1 MMVTFISQCEKKAL
15 NRTRRVLDA
24 FANRIG
30 TNTWQTVITED
41 GLIAVK
47 TLLRKT
53 ATKNTAV
60 ACHWIHSRNR
70 SELVWIVGNRRLF
83 NAEGIVPVNSTRLDL
98 NHREWE
104 KGWHTTEIIT
114 IAAAI
119 SGLFHDLGKAN
130 DLFQDKLNPEIKG
143 KRFEPYR
150 HEWVSLRLFQAFVD
164 GRSDQEWLGQL
175 ANVSEELETQLLGK
189 IVTDNPKLTE
199 FNNPFDALPGFAKL
213 VAWLVVSHHRLPVYP
228 KHGEIEPRLDQHDQW
243 LSQAFDDSW
252 NSVNSQNHEWE
263 EQALRAN
270 WTFSNHTPLISKTWQ
285 KKATALSKRA
295 LSCQGLMGADWFSQP
310 FVMHLSRLVL
320 MLADHHYSAKD
331 AQTHWQ
337 DANYQAYA
345 NTDKQNQLKQKLDEH
360 NVGVSQH
367 AFEFA
372 LKLRRL
378 REELPSLTD
387 NKTLAKG
394 PKEDK
399 EPWQTKAY
407 QAAQQIQSQVK
418 EQGFFGINMAST
430 GKGKTLANAR
440 VMYGLVDESEGC
452 RFSVALGLRTLTL
465 QTGEA
470 LQERLALDKTEIATL
485 IGSQAILRLNQ
496 INQANQTDQ
505 TDENR
510 FAARGS
516 ESLELGLD
524 DEGFDVIY
532 GTDLYEG
539 QLEKWFKN
547 NQKAKKLLHAPILVS
562 TIDHLIPA
570 TEGVRG
576 GRQIV
581 PMLRLLTS
589 DLVLDEPDEFDLN
602 DLPALTRLVNWAGML
617 GANVLVSTATMP
629 PALAY
634 ALFEAYQEGRKAF
647 NAATLQPDVQKSV
660 VCAWFDE
667 FGVQTSEQQSLQS
680 FIKAHDEFIQKRI
693 AKLNQ
698 DHLIFRKAK
707 LLEIV
712 ATTDLPPL
720 NTMSDVIRQSVV
732 ALHQDH
738 HQQHASGKKISIG
751 LVRIANI
758 NPLVAIARLLYTNPA
773 PDSFRIHYC
782 VYHSQYPLAQRAYI
796 ESKLDQALNRKNQE
810 TIWICP
816 EIQHALSHY
825 PEQNQLFVVLATSV
839 AEVGRDHDYD
849 WAIAEPSSM
858 RSIIQIAGRIQRHRK
873 QVPDTENFYIL
884 AKNYRALKNRNDDKI
899 AFINPGFE
907 SKDRIIK
914 PKDLAVILENDQY
927 AIPRATPSISCQP
940 LSKKSRKPPYKN
952 LVVLEHMAYREI
964 LLGDN
969 EQKNNARIW
978 WKNRVAWCAEIQRR
992 QPFRA
997 SSPDQAYCLY
1007 LAEEEGEPVWQIKN
1021 DKVNPIE
1028 YVTVSDI
1035 TRIDLTPAFGN
1046 QPWLDFDVQEQY
1058 GNLAEKLDKSLKYTS
1073 YCFGEIR
1080 LPDYENQMN
1089 QWHYSPILGVF
1100 REIG

>member
-1 MMVTFISQCEKKAL
+1 MMVTFVSQCEKKAL

-30 TNTWQTVITED
+30 DNTWQTVITEE

-60 ACHWIHSRNR
+60 ACHWIRSRSR
-70 SELVWIVGNRRLF
+70 SELVWIVGNRRRF
-83 NAEGIVPVNSTRLDL
+83 NTEGMVPVNRTKNDL
-98 NHREWE
+98 IHYDWE
-104 KGWHTTEIIT
+104 KGWHLTEIIA
-114 IAAAI
+114 IASAVA
-119 SGLFHDLGKAN
+119 GLFHDLGKAN
-130 DLFQDKLNPEIKG
+130 DLFQDKLNPDIKG

-164 GRSDQEWLGQL
+164 GRGDQEWLKQL
-175 ANVSEELETQLLGK
+175 ANVDEQLEKYILQK
-189 IVTDNPKLTE
+189 IVTDNPGSNE
-199 FNNPFDALPGFAKL
+199 FNNPFDTLPEFAKL
-213 VAWLVVSHHRLPVYP
+213 VAWLIVSHHRLPVYLRQ
-228 KHGEIEPRLDQHDQW
+228 GEAEPRLDQPDTW
-243 LSQAFDDSW
+243 LNQAFDDTW
-252 NSVNSQNHEWE
+252 NSVNSRNYEWE
-263 EQALRAN
+263 EQILKAN
-270 WTFSNHTPLISKTWQ
+270 WTFSNSTPLVSKTWQ
-285 KKATALSKRA
+285 KKACELSKRA
-295 LSCQGLMGADWFSQP
+295 LTCQGLINVDWFSQP
-310 FVMHLSRLVL
+310 FVMHLSRLSL

-337 DANYQAYA
+337 DSNYQVYA

-367 AFEFA
+367 AFEFS
-372 LKLRRL
+372 LKFRRL
-378 REELPSLTD
+378 REELPLLSD

-394 PKEDK
+394 PKEDQ

-407 QAAQQIQSQVK
+407 QAAQQIQNQVK

-440 VMYGLVDESEGC
+440 IMYGLADESEGC

-465 QTGEA
+465 QTGDA
-470 LQERLALDKTEIATL
+470 LQERLSLDKTEIATL
-485 IGSQAILRLNQ
+485 IGSQAILRLNRISQ
-496 INQANQTDQ
+496 GKQTDN
-505 TDENR
+505 DP
-510 FAARGS
+510 FAMRGS
-516 ESLELGLD
+516 ESLDMGLD
-524 DEGFDVIY
+524 DDGFDVIY
-532 GTDLYEG
+532 DTELYEG
-539 QLEKWFKN
+539 QLEKWFQN
-547 NQKAKKLLHAPILVS
+547 DRKAKKLLHAPILVS

-576 GRQIV
+576 GRQII

-602 DLPALTRLVNWAGML
+602 DLPALARLVNWAGIL

-647 NAATLQPDVQKSV
+647 NTATIQSDVQKPV

-667 FGVQTSEQQSLQS
+667 FNVQTSEQQNLQS

-698 DHLIFRKAK
+698 DNLIFRKAK
-707 LLEIV
+707 LLGIT
-712 ATTDLPPL
+712 ATTDLLPL
-720 NTMSDVIRQSVV
+720 DTMSVVIRQGMVS
-732 ALHQDH
+732 LHQDH

-758 NPLVAIARLLYTNPA
+758 NPLVAIARLLYANPA
-773 PDSFRIHYC
+773 PENFRIHYC
-782 VYHSQYPLAQRAYI
+782 IYHSQYPLAQRAFI
-796 ESKLDQALNRKNQE
+796 ESGLDQALNRKDHE
-810 TIWICP
+810 AIWRFP
-816 EIQHALSHY
+816 EIKHALGHY

-873 QVPDTENFYIL
+873 QTPEIENFYIL
-884 AKNYRALKNRNDDKI
+884 AKNHKALKGKEI
-899 AFINPGFE
+899 AYEKPGFE
-907 SKDRIIK
+907 AKNRKLTSH
-914 PKDLAVILENDQY
+914 DLAEILDNQQY
-927 AIPRATPSISCQP
+927 AIPRATPSIFCPP
-940 LSKKSRKPPYKN
+940 LKKESRTPPFQN

-969 EQKNNARIW
+969 GQKNNARIW
-978 WKNRVAWCAEIQRR
+978 WKNQVAWCAEIQRK

-1007 LAEEEGEPVWQIKN
+1007 LEDEGDEPVWQIKN
-1021 DKVNPIE
+1021 ENVNPIE
-1028 YVTVSDI
+1028 YNKVTDI
-1035 TRIDLTPAFGN
+1035 VNIDLTPTHGN
-1046 QPWLDFDVQEQY
+1046 QPWFDFDVQDQY
-1058 GNLAEKLDKSLKYTS
+1058 GYLAEQLEKPLKYIS

-1080 LPDYENQMN
+1080 LPDYENQIN
-1089 QWHYSPILGVF
+1089 EWYYSPMLGVF
-1100 REIG
+1100 KEI

>member
-1 MMVTFISQCEKKAL
+1 MMVTFVSECEKKAL
-15 NRTRRVLDA
+15 TRTRRVLDA

-30 TNTWQTVITED
+30 NRTWQTVITED

-60 ACHWIHSRNR
+60 ACHWIRSRSR
-70 SELVWIVGNRRLF
+70 SELVWIVGNRKCF
-83 NAEGIVPVNSTRLDL
+83 NAEGIVAVNSTKLDL

-104 KGWHTTEIIT
+104 KGWHTTETIT

-143 KRFEPYR
+143 KKFEPYR
-150 HEWVSLRLFQAFVD
+150 HEWISLRVFQAFVD
-164 GRSDQEWLGQL
+164 GQNDQKWLEQL
-175 ANVSEELETQLLGK
+175 ANVDEQLEKDILQK
-189 IVTDNPKLTE
+189 IVVDNPWQND
-199 FNNPFDALPGFAKL
+199 FNNPFDSLPFFAKL

-228 KHGEIEPRLDQHDQW
+228 KQGEAEPRLDQSDKW

-263 EQALRAN
+263 KQVLKAN

-285 KKATALSKRA
+285 KKASELSKRA
-295 LSCQGLMGADWFSQP
+295 LSCQGLTGVDWFSQP
-310 FVMHLSRLVL
+310 FVMHLSRLAL
-320 MLADHHYSAKD
+320 MLADHYYSAKD
-331 AQTHWQ
+331 VQAHWQ
-337 DANYQAYA
+337 DASYQAYA

-367 AFEFA
+367 AFEFT

-378 REELPSLTD
+378 REELLSLTD

-407 QAAQQIQSQVK
+407 QAAQQIQNQAK

-440 VMYGLVDESEGC
+440 IMYGLADESEGC
-452 RFSVALGLRTLTL
+452 RFSIALGLRTLTL

-470 LQERLALDKTEIATL
+470 LQERLALDKTEMATL

-496 INQANQTDQ
+496 INQAKQ
-505 TDENR
+505 TDENPL
-510 FAARGS
+510 AARGS
-516 ESLELGLD
+516 ESLDMGLD
-524 DEGFDVIY
+524 DDGFDVIY

-539 QLEKWFKN
+539 QLERWFKN

-562 TIDHLIPA
+562 TIDHLTPA

-634 ALFEAYQEGRKAF
+634 GLFEAYQEGRKAF
-647 NAATLQPDVQKSV
+647 NAATFQPDVQKSV

-667 FGVQTSEQQSLQS
+667 FSAQTSEQQNLQG

-712 ATTDLPPL
+712 VTIDSPPL
-720 NTMSDVIRQSVV
+720 NTMSEVIRQSIV

-758 NPLVAIARLLYTNPA
+758 NPLAAIARLLYVNPA
-773 PDSFRIHYC
+773 PKNFRIHYC
-782 VYHSQYPLAQRAYI
+782 VYHSQYPLAQRAFI
-796 ESKLDQALNRKNQE
+796 ESKLDQALNRKDQE
-810 TIWICP
+810 AIWSCP
-816 EIQHALSHY
+816 EIQHALNHY

-873 QVPDTENFYIL
+873 QTPVTENFYIL
-884 AKNYRALKNRNDDKI
+884 AKNYKALKGKEI
-899 AFINPGFE
+899 AYEKPGFE
-907 SKDRIIK
+907 AKNRKLSSH
-914 PKDLAVILENDQY
+914 DLRDILEAIQY
-927 AIPRATPSISCQP
+927 SAPNAIPSIQRP
-940 LSKKSRKPPYKN
+940 KKWKEIPPFSN
-952 LVVLEHMAYREI
+952 LVTLEQIAYR
-964 LLGDN
+964 
-969 EQKNNARIW
+969 QKMFENADDKGPANLW
-978 WKNRVAWCAEIQRR
+978 WKNQVSWCAEIQRK

-1007 LAEEEGEPVWQIKN
+1007 LAEEEGSPVWQIKN

-1035 TRIDLTPAFGN
+1035 TNIDLTPVQGN
-1046 QPWLDFDVQEQY
+1046 QPWFVFDIQEQY
-1058 GNLAEKLDKSLKYTS
+1058 GNLAEKLEKPLKYIS
-1073 YCFGEIR
+1073 YCFGEIH
-1080 LPDYENQMN
+1080 LPDYENQIN
-1089 QWHYSPILGVF
+1089 EWYYSPMLGVF

>member
-1 MMVTFISQCEKKAL
+1 MMVTFVSQCEKKAL

-30 TNTWQTVITED
+30 DNTWQTVITEE

-53 ATKNTAV
+53 ATKNTSV
-60 ACHWIHSRNR
+60 ACHWIRSRSR
-70 SELVWIVGNRRLF
+70 SELFWIVGNRRRF
-83 NAEGIVPVNSTRLDL
+83 DAEGIVPVNRTKNDL
-98 NHREWE
+98 MHHDWE
-104 KGWHTTEIIT
+104 KGWRSTEIIA
-114 IAAAI
+114 IASAI
-119 SGLFHDLGKAN
+119 AGLFHDLGKAN
-130 DLFQDKLNPEIKG
+130 DLFQGKLNPKIKSR
-143 KRFEPYR
+143 KFEPYR

-164 GRSDQEWLGQL
+164 RRSDQEWLEQL
-175 ANVSEELETQLLGK
+175 ANVDEKLEIQILQK
-189 IVTDNPKLTE
+189 IVVDNPASNE
-199 FNNPFDALPGFAKL
+199 FNNPFASLPAFAKL
-213 VAWLVVSHHRLPVYP
+213 VAWLIVSHHRLPVYP
-228 KHGEIEPRLDQHDQW
+228 RQGEAEPRLDQPDTW
-243 LSQAFDDSW
+243 LNQAFDDTW
-252 NSVNSQNHEWE
+252 NSVNSRNHEWE
-263 EQALRAN
+263 EQTLKAN
-270 WTFSNHTPLISKTWQ
+270 WTFSNSTPLVSKTWQ
-285 KKATALSKRA
+285 KKASELSKRA
-295 LSCQGLMGADWFSQP
+295 LSCQALTGADWFIQP
-310 FVMHLSRLVL
+310 FVMHLSRLSL

-337 DANYQAYA
+337 DSNYQAYA
-345 NTDKQNQLKQKLDEH
+345 NTDKQNQFKQKLDEH

-367 AFEFA
+367 AFEFS

-378 REELPSLTD
+378 REELPPLSD

-394 PKEDK
+394 PKEDQ
-399 EPWQTKAY
+399 ELWQTKAY

-440 VMYGLVDESEGC
+440 IMYGLADESEGC

-470 LQERLALDKTEIATL
+470 LQERLSLDKSEIATL
-485 IGSQAILRLNQ
+485 IGSQVILRLNR
-496 INQANQTDQ
+496 INQGKQTDN
-505 TDENR
+505 DP
-510 FAARGS
+510 FAMCGS
-516 ESLELGLD
+516 ESLDMGLD
-524 DEGFDVIY
+524 DDGFDVIY
-532 GTDLYEG
+532 DTELYEG
-539 QLEKWFKN
+539 QLEKWFPDN
-547 NQKAKKLLHAPILVS
+547 RKAQKLLHAPILVS
-562 TIDHLIPA
+562 TIDHLTPA

-602 DLPALTRLVNWAGML
+602 DLPALSRLVNWAGML

-647 NAATLQPDVQKSV
+647 NVATIQSDEQKPV

-667 FGVQTSEQQSLQS
+667 FNVQTAEQENIQC

-698 DHLIFRKAK
+698 DNSIFRKAK
-707 LLEIV
+707 LLKIA
-712 ATTDLPPL
+712 ATTDLPTL
-720 NTMSDVIRQSVV
+720 DTMSVVIQQGMVS
-732 ALHQDH
+732 LHQDH

-758 NPLVAIARLLYTNPA
+758 NPLVAIARLLYANPA
-773 PDSFRIHYC
+773 PENSRIHYC
-782 VYHSQYPLAQRAYI
+782 VYHSQYPLAQRAFI
-796 ESKLDQALNRKNQE
+796 ESRLDQALNRKDHKA
-810 TIWICP
+810 IWRIP
-816 EIQHALSHY
+816 EIKHALSHY

-873 QVPDTENFYIL
+873 QTPKTENFYIL
-884 AKNYRALKNRNDDKI
+884 AKNHMALKGKEI
-899 AFINPGFE
+899 AYEKPGFE
-907 SKDRIIK
+907 AQNRKLASH
-914 PKDLAVILENDQY
+914 DLAEILDNQQY
-927 AIPRATPSISCQP
+927 AIPRATPSIFCPP
-940 LSKKSRKPPYKN
+940 LNKDSRKPPFQN

-978 WKNRVAWCAEIQRR
+978 WKNQVAWCAEIQRK

-1007 LAEEEGEPVWQIKN
+1007 LEDEGDAPVWQIKN
-1021 DKVNPIE
+1021 ENVNPIE
-1028 YVTVSDI
+1028 YNKVTDI
-1035 TRIDLTPAFGN
+1035 VNIDLTPANGN
-1046 QPWLDFDVQEQY
+1046 QPWFDFDVQAQY
-1058 GNLAEKLDKSLKYTS
+1058 EHLAEQLEKPLKYIS

-1080 LPDYENQMN
+1080 LPDYENQIN
-1089 QWHYSPILGVF
+1089 EWYYSPLLGVF
-1100 REIG
+1100 KEIG

>member
-1 MMVTFISQCEKKAL
+1 MMVTFVSECEKKAL
-15 NRTRRVLDA
+15 TRTRRVLDA

-30 TNTWQTVITED
+30 SRTWQTVITED

-60 ACHWIHSRNR
+60 ACHWIRSRSR
-70 SELVWIVGNRRLF
+70 SELVWIVGNRRRF
-83 NAEGIVPVNSTRLDL
+83 NAEGTVAVNSTKLDL
-98 NHREWE
+98 NHRKWE
-104 KGWHTTEIIT
+104 KGWYTTETIT

-143 KRFEPYR
+143 KKFEPYR
-150 HEWVSLRLFQAFVD
+150 HEWISLRVFQAFVD
-164 GRSDQEWLGQL
+164 GQNDQKWLEQL
-175 ANVSEELETQLLGK
+175 ANVDEQLEKDILQK
-189 IVTDNPKLTE
+189 IVVDNPELNE
-199 FNNPFDALPGFAKL
+199 FNSPFDALPEFAKL
-213 VAWLVVSHHRLPVYP
+213 VAWLIVSHHRLPVYP
-228 KHGEIEPRLDQHDQW
+228 KQGEAEPRLDQPDKW

-252 NSVNSQNHEWE
+252 NSVNSRNHEWT
-263 EQALRAN
+263 EQTLKAN
-270 WTFSNHTPLISKTWQ
+270 WTFSNHTPLVSKTWQ
-285 KKATALSKRA
+285 KKANELSKRA
-295 LSCQGLMGADWFSQP
+295 LSCQGLMGTDYFSQP

-320 MLADHHYSAKD
+320 MLADHHYSAKNV
-331 AQTHWQ
+331 QTHWQ
-337 DANYQAYA
+337 DASYQAYA

-378 REELPSLTD
+378 REELLSLTD

-440 VMYGLVDESEGC
+440 IMYGLADESEGC

-465 QTGEA
+465 QTSEA

-496 INQANQTDQ
+496 INQTEQ
-505 TDENR
+505 TDENPL
-510 FAARGS
+510 AARGS
-516 ESLELGLD
+516 ESLDMGLD

-532 GTDLYEG
+532 DTELYEG

-547 NQKAKKLLHAPILVS
+547 NQKSKKLLHAPILVS
-562 TIDHLIPA
+562 TIDHLTPA

-602 DLPALTRLVNWAGML
+602 DLPALARLVNWAGML

-647 NAATLQPDVQKSV
+647 NAATIQPDVQKSV

-667 FGVQTSEQQSLQS
+667 FSAQTSEQQNLQS

-698 DHLIFRKAK
+698 DNLIFRKAK
-707 LLEIV
+707 LLEIA

-720 NTMSDVIRQSVV
+720 NTMSEVIRLSIV

-738 HQQHASGKKISIG
+738 HQQHASGKNISIG

-758 NPLVAIARLLYTNPA
+758 NPLVAIAGLLYANPA
-773 PDSFRIHYC
+773 PENFRIHYC
-782 VYHSQYPLAQRAYI
+782 VYHSQYPLAQRAFI
-796 ESKLDQALNRKNQE
+796 ESKLDQALNRKDQE
-810 TIWICP
+810 AIWNCP
-816 EIQHALSHY
+816 EIQHALSNY
-825 PEQNQLFVVLATSV
+825 PEQNHLFVVLATSV

-873 QVPDTENFYIL
+873 QRPETANFYIL
-884 AKNYRALKNRNDDKI
+884 AKNYKALKGNEI
-899 AFINPGFE
+899 AYEKPGFE
-907 SKDRIIK
+907 AQNRKLSSH
-914 PKDLAVILENDQY
+914 DLAEILDNQQY
-927 AIPRATPSISCQP
+927 VMPRATPSIYCPP
-940 LSKKSRKPPYKN
+940 LNNESRKPPFKN

-969 EQKNNARIW
+969 GQKNNARIW
-978 WKNRVAWCAEIQRR
+978 WKNKVAWCAEIQRK

-1007 LAEEEGEPVWQIKN
+1007 LAEEEDEPVWQIKN
-1021 DKVNPIE
+1021 ENVNPIKYE
-1028 YVTVSDI
+1028 AVSNI
-1035 TRIDLTPAFGN
+1035 TNIGVTPAQSN
-1046 QPWLDFDVQEQY
+1046 HPWFVFDIQDQY
-1058 GNLAEKLDKSLKYTS
+1058 EHLAEQLEKPLKYIS

-1080 LPDYENQMN
+1080 LADYEDQTDK
-1089 QWHYSPILGVF
+1089 WCYSPMLGVF
-1100 REIG
+1100 KEIR

>member
-1 MMVTFISQCEKKAL
+1 MMVTFVSQCEKKAL

-30 TNTWQTVITED
+30 DNTWQTIITED

-60 ACHWIHSRNR
+60 ACHWLRSRSR
-70 SELVWIVGNRRLF
+70 SDLVWIVGNRKRF
-83 NAEGIVPVNSTRLDL
+83 NPEGIVPVNSTRH
-98 NHREWE
+98 NFSHRDWE
-104 KGWHTTEIIT
+104 NGWHTTEIIA
-114 IAAAI
+114 IASAI

-150 HEWVSLRLFQAFVD
+150 HEWVSLRIFQAFVD
-164 GRSDQEWLGQL
+164 GRSEQEWLKQL
-175 ANVSEELETQLLGK
+175 ANVDEDLETKVLQK
-189 IVTDNPKLTE
+189 IVLDNPGAND
-199 FNNPFDALPGFAKL
+199 FNNPFEALPAFAKL
-213 VAWLVVSHHRLPVYP
+213 VAWLIVSHHRLPVYP
-228 KHGEIEPRLDQHDQW
+228 KQGETEPSLEQPDTW
-243 LSQAFDDSW
+243 LSHAFDDTW
-252 NSVNSQNHEWE
+252 NSVNSRNHDWE
-263 EQALRAN
+263 EQTLKVN
-270 WTFSNHTPLISKTWQ
+270 WAFSSHTPLVSKTWQ
-285 KKATALSKRA
+285 KKANELSKRA
-295 LSCQGLMGADWFSQP
+295 LSCQGLIGVDWFTQP
-310 FVMHLSRLVL
+310 FVMHMSRMVL
-320 MLADHHYSAKD
+320 MLADHYYSAQD
-331 AQTHWQ
+331 MQTRWQ
-337 DANYQAYA
+337 DSNYQAYA
-345 NTDKQNQLKQKLDEH
+345 NTDKENQLKQKLDEH
-360 NVGVSQH
+360 NVGVSQN
-367 AFEFA
+367 AFKFT
-372 LKLRRL
+372 LKLRRF
-378 REELPSLTD
+378 REELPSLAD
-387 NKTLAKG
+387 NKNLAKG

-407 QAAQQIQSQVK
+407 QAAQQIQNQVK

-440 VMYGLVDESEGC
+440 IMYGLADESEGC

-465 QTGEA
+465 QTGDA
-470 LQERLALDKTEIATL
+470 LQERLELDKADIATL
-485 IGSQAILRLNQ
+485 IGSQSFLRLNQ
-496 INQANQTDQ
+496 INQGKKA
-505 TDENR
+505 DENQ
-510 FAARGS
+510 FAMRGS
-516 ESLELGLD
+516 ESLDMGLD
-524 DEGFDVIY
+524 DDGFDVIY
-532 GTDLYEG
+532 GTEVYEG
-539 QLEKWFKN
+539 QLEKWFQN

-562 TIDHLIPA
+562 TIDHLTPA

-602 DLPALTRLVNWAGML
+602 DLPALSRLVNWAGML
-617 GANVLVSTATMP
+617 GAKVLVSTATMP

-634 ALFEAYQEGRKAF
+634 ALFESYQEGRKAF
-647 NAATLQPDVQKSV
+647 NAATNQSVAQKPV

-667 FGVQTSEQQSLQS
+667 FNVQTSEQQNIQC

-698 DHLIFRKAK
+698 DNLIFRKAK
-707 LLEIV
+707 LLEIA
-712 ATTDLPPL
+712 ATTDLAPL
-720 NTMSDVIRQSVV
+720 NTMSEVIRQGMV

-758 NPLVAIARLLYTNPA
+758 NPLVAIARLLYINPT
-773 PDSFRIHYC
+773 PENFRIHYC
-782 VYHSQYPLAQRAYI
+782 VYHSQYPLAQRAFI
-796 ESKLDQALNRKNQE
+796 ESKLDQALNRKDQE
-810 TIWICP
+810 AIWCLP
-816 EIQHALSHY
+816 EIQHALTHY

-873 QVPDTENFYIL
+873 QTPETENFYIL
-884 AKNYRALKNRNDDKI
+884 AKNHKALKGKEI
-899 AFINPGFE
+899 AYEKPGFE
-907 SKDRIIK
+907 ANNRKLSSHN
-914 PKDLAVILENDQY
+914 LAEILDAQQY
-927 AIPRATPSISCQP
+927 AIPLAIPSICSPP
-940 LSKKSRKPPYKN
+940 LNKESSKPPFKN

-969 EQKNNARIW
+969 KQINNARIW
-978 WKNRVAWCAEIQRR
+978 WKNQVSWCAEIQRK

-1007 LAEEEGEPVWQIKN
+1007 LEEEDDQPGWKIKN

-1028 YVTVSDI
+1028 YETVSNI
-1035 TRIDLTPAFGN
+1035 TNIDLTLTLGN
-1046 QPWLDFDVQEQY
+1046 QPWFAIDVQEQY
-1058 GNLAEKLDKSLKYTS
+1058 GLLTEQLEKPLKYIS
-1073 YCFGEIR
+1073 YCFGDIR
-1080 LPDYENQMN
+1080 LPDYENQIN
-1089 QWHYSPILGVF
+1089 EWCYSPELGVF
-1100 REIG
+1100 KEI